1 MSGNEGNWDGGGL
14 AFKKKQW
21 ETGLSCLCVKMH
33 KKKIQKNVGKQD
45 ERSMRYQTRI
55 IRGQSKSLPNSP
67 FSKKKYL
74 EFNEKYQIWNVEWK
88 TTKTEQIRRPALRF
102 LMLALVDVKMERCW
116 DKQRLGAE
124 VRAARTEKQKQ
135 NYSTISDGW
144 ATILDKK
151 TLAV

>member
-1 MSGNEGNWDGGGL
+1 
-14 AFKKKQW
+14 
-21 ETGLSCLCVKMH
+21 
-33 KKKIQKNVGKQD
+33 
-45 ERSMRYQTRI
+45 
-55 IRGQSKSLPNSP
+55 
-67 FSKKKYL
+67 
-74 EFNEKYQIWNVEWK
+74 
-88 TTKTEQIRRPALRF
+88 
-102 LMLALVDVKMERCW
+102 MLALVDVKMERCW